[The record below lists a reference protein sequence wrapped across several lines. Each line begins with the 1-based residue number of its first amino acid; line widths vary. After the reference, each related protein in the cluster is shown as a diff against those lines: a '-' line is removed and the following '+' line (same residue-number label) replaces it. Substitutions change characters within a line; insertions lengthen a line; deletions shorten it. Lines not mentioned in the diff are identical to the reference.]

1 MEIQVRFFASLR
13 DATGTDGMSVTLEEG
28 ADLSALLAS
37 IQGRLGAGA
46 EPLKSENVRVA
57 VNHELVSGAQV
68 LRDGDEV
75 AFLPPVT
82 GG

>member
-13 DATGTDGMSVTLEEG
+13 DATGTDSLSVALAEG
-28 ADLSALLAS
+28 ADLGALLTS
-37 IQGRLGAGA
+37 IQKRLGAGA
-46 EPLKSENVRVA
+46 EPLTAENVRVA
-57 VNHELVSGAQV
+57 VNHELVTAGHV
-68 LRDGDEV
+68 LKDGDEV